1 MKDILGDEM
10 YNKNG
15 AKIAEAAENLQKLNQ
30 KMENL
35 EIYTKKHR

>member
-15 AKIAEAAENLQKLNQ
+15 ARIDEAAENLQKLSQ
-30 KMENL
+30 KMDNL
-35 EIYTKKHR
+35 